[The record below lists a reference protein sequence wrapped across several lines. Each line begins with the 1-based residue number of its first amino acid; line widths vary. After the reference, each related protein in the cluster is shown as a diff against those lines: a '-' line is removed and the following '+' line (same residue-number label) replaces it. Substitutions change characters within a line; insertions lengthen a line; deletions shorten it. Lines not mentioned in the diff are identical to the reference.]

1 MIRTPKPP
9 SVHSL
14 DVNDPLSAILRPS
27 PTESEQDR
35 QTRLR
40 LEAEAKRVSD
50 RIDEQLN
57 QDRERFKKSKQDV
70 KLLLLGQAE
79 SGKSTLQK
87 QFQLLYNPTSLDE
100 ERLSWRAVIYY
111 NIARPVR
118 RILDALDAYG
128 DLDDDGGDDFS
139 LEIDSKFG
147 TPSTARLSSPSP
159 GFNGNPL
166 EQTSSSILA
175 PSIKSDYEA
184 QLTHLRDRLSPLLN
198 AEASLAERLSGGV
211 DVSGSGKGNVFVR
224 SGWQARSL
232 LGKSTK
238 GHNDTGGRFSF
249 TGQRSS
255 LENSSSRMGNREITP
270 EGHDVL
276 IEEIASI
283 LLSCKDDIRE
293 LWEHAAVR
301 RLRDRRKLRLE
312 EWAEFFLD
320 NIDRVASSG
329 YIPTMD
335 DILHARIQTMGVA
348 EHIFDMSVHGRT
360 VTWHLYDV
368 GGARGQRHT
377 WIPYFD
383 DANAIIFLAPVSAY
397 DQYLDEDPRT
407 NRIDD
412 SLQLFTDICSNQL
425 LKKVHLVLFL
435 NKTDVLQNKLE
446 RGIKVKKYI
455 TSYGDRP
462 MEFEAVVNY
471 FKAHFTQVH
480 KRNNENKRVLYTHLT
495 SVVDT
500 KATKSIITN
509 VSDSIFRK
517 YLADA
522 ALV

>member
-1 MIRTPKPP
+1 MIRTAKPA
-9 SVHSL
+9 SL
-14 DVNDPLSAILRPS
+14 STLDPNDPLAAIMRPPS
-27 PTESEQDR
+27 TETPQER
-35 QTRLR
+35 QARLAR
-40 LEAEAKRVSD
+40 EAEAKRISD
-50 RIDEQLN
+50 RIDEQIN
-57 QDRERFKKSKQDV
+57 MDRERYKKSKEDV

-87 QFQLLYNPTSLDE
+87 QFQLLYNPSSLEE
-100 ERLSWRAVIYY
+100 ERLSWRTVIYY

-118 RILDALDAYG
+118 RILEALDAFNELS
-128 DLDDDGGDDFS
+128 DEEMDDSVSMD
-139 LEIDSKFG
+139 IDSKLG
-147 TPSTARLSSPSP
+147 TPDTATRLTSPSP
-159 GFNGNPL
+159 GFTNNPVDYT
-166 EQTSSSILA
+166 TSSVGA
-175 PSIKSDYEA
+175 PSIKSGYEA
-184 QLTHLRDRLSPLLN
+184 QLDDLRNRLAPLLG
-198 AEASLAERLSGGV
+198 AEASLAERLSGGIA
-211 DVSGSGKGNVFVR
+211 VSGSGRGSVYVR
-224 SGWQARSL
+224 SGWQARSV

-238 GHNDTGGRFSF
+238 SRAPSGRFSLS
-249 TGQRSS
+249 GQRSS
-255 LENSSSRMGNREITP
+255 LERTP
-270 EGHDVL
+270 PRAEGEPDSL
-276 IEEIASI
+276 IEEVASI
-283 LLSCKDDIRE
+283 VAACKDDVHE
-293 LWEHAAVR
+293 LWDHPAVQ
-301 RLRDRRKLRLE
+301 RLRDKRKLRLE

-320 NIDRVASSG
+320 NIDRVSASG
-329 YIPTMD
+329 YVPTMD

-348 EHIFDMSVHGRT
+348 EHIFDMSVHGRQ

-397 DQYLDEDPRT
+397 DQYLEEDPRT

-412 SLQLFTDICSNQL
+412 SLQLFTEICSNAL

-435 NKTDVLQNKLE
+435 NKTDVLRNKLQ

-480 KRNNENKRVLYTHLT
+480 KRNNETKRVLYTHLT

-500 KATKSIITN
+500 KTTKSIITN

>member
-1 MIRTPKPP
+1 M
-9 SVHSL
+9 
-14 DVNDPLSAILRPS
+14 
-27 PTESEQDR
+27 
-35 QTRLR
+35 
-40 LEAEAKRVSD
+40 
-50 RIDEQLN
+50 
-57 QDRERFKKSKQDV
+57 
-70 KLLLLGQAE
+70 
-79 SGKSTLQK
+79 QK

-312 EWAEFFLD
+312 EWAEL
-320 NIDRVASSG
+320 
-329 YIPTMD
+329 YI
-335 DILHARIQTMGVA
+335 
-348 EHIFDMSVHGRT
+348 
-360 VTWHLYDV
+360 
-368 GGARGQRHT
+368 
-377 WIPYFD
+377 
-383 DANAIIFLAPVSAY
+383 
-397 DQYLDEDPRT
+397 
-407 NRIDD
+407 
-412 SLQLFTDICSNQL
+412 
-425 LKKVHLVLFL
+425 
-435 NKTDVLQNKLE
+435 
-446 RGIKVKKYI
+446 
-455 TSYGDRP
+455 
-462 MEFEAVVNY
+462 
-471 FKAHFTQVH
+471 
-480 KRNNENKRVLYTHLT
+480 
-495 SVVDT
+495 
-500 KATKSIITN
+500 
-509 VSDSIFRK
+509 
-517 YLADA
+517 
-522 ALV
+522 